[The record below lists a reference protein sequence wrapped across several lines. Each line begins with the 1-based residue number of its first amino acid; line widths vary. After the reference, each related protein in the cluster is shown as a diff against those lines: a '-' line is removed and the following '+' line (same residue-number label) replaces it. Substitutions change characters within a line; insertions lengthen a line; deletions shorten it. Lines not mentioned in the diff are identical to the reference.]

1 MSTSFAD
8 FKNHLDTLKVV
19 TCFYFEEAK
28 DFRFCSDNLN
38 QLPYNFRGQG
48 KRQIGLEKLENKEM
62 QFSDQ
67 QLDSCFF

>member
-1 MSTSFAD
+1 MSTSFAE

-38 QLPYNFRGQG
+38 QLPYNFRG
-48 KRQIGLEKLENKEM
+48 
-62 QFSDQ
+62 
-67 QLDSCFF
+67 